1 MDTNEKFHEIYMKY
15 APMLRVIAKRCGI
28 PYDEIDDVLQ
38 ETFEAFYT
46 HYPLTWP
53 NYKIKAML
61 TRIMKNRCIDYLRR
75 KECMQVIC
83 FDPVLMQDDMFK
95 VDGLCERDNLS
106 ILLSKLEYQD
116 VMEALKSMRKDWAEV
131 FELYVIEGRAMDEVS
146 HILNLSEA
154 ACRQR
159 LCRGRKYLRQCLG
172 QKEES
177 RHGETFFD
185 PSSQNNVPD
194 SGEMP
199 ENA

>member
-15 APMLRVIAKRCGI
+15 APMLRVIAKRSGI

-46 HYPLTWP
+46 HYPLTWA

-75 KECMQVIC
+75 KECMQIIC
-83 FDPVLMQDDMFK
+83 FDPVLMQDDLFMA
-95 VDGLCERDNLS
+95 DGLCERDNLS

-131 FELYVIEGRAMDEVS
+131 FELYVIEGRTMDEVS
-146 HILNLSEA
+146 DILKISEA

-159 LCRGRKYLRQCLG
+159 LCRGRKYLRQQLE

-177 RHGETFFD
+177 RDGENTSDSFRG
-185 PSSQNNVPD
+185 NHVPGA
-194 SGEMP
+194 GEVP
-199 ENA
+199 GNA